1 MAWGTKA
8 LHNFQNNDR
17 LIILFRR
24 LKFADTWRWHMNVDI
39 RARTR
44 HYLWTNWQSVN
55 VQIKP
60 TCRNDFCSSLNFFDD
75 ALIRENKSGHF
86 VLLKWNIYLCSDSH
100 PLALTRAAF
109 EISITN
115 SWRYSFKYSESIQI
129 IIIFSLDNP
138 QLYGN
143 ILHFV
148 LDLLLTNIVQIMN
161 VHMNVCIMIAHVV
174 PAPGRKSWR
183 TRRDQKSCKGQ

>member
-24 LKFADTWRWHMNVDI
+24 LKFADTWLWHMNVDI

-44 HYLWTNWQSVN
+44 HYLWTNWQSIN

-75 ALIRENKSGHF
+75 ALISENKSGHF
-86 VLLKWNIYLCSDSH
+86 VLLKWNIYVCSDSH

-109 EISITN
+109 EISITS
-115 SWRYSFKYSESIQI
+115 SWRYSFQIFRINPDNHHPQSWQCPAVWQYS
-129 IIIFSLDNP
+129 SLCSWPPPDQYCSDNEC
-138 QLYGN
+138 LYN
-143 ILHFV
+143 
-148 LDLLLTNIVQIMN
+148 DCPCLTCTRAQIMKN
-161 VHMNVCIMIAHVV
+161 KERPKIM
-174 PAPGRKSWR
+174 
-183 TRRDQKSCKGQ
+183 

>member
-44 HYLWTNWQSVN
+44 HYLWTNWQSIN

-86 VLLKWNIYLCSDSH
+86 VKMKYLFVLWFTPLGTDQSCIRNINHKLVKIFIQIFRINPDNHHLQSWQSPAVWQYSSLCSWPPPDQYCSDNEC
-100 PLALTRAAF
+100 PYECLYNDCPCRTCTRA
-109 EISITN
+109 
-115 SWRYSFKYSESIQI
+115 
-129 IIIFSLDNP
+129 
-138 QLYGN
+138 
-143 ILHFV
+143 
-148 LDLLLTNIVQIMN
+148 QIMKN
-161 VHMNVCIMIAHVV
+161 KERPKIM
-174 PAPGRKSWR
+174 
-183 TRRDQKSCKGQ
+183 